1 MVVNTHLQSE
11 GGVVNLDMEKK
22 VFDREL
28 FVKEGSRGGK
38 IGSKRLKE
46 KYGAQYF
53 NHLSKFGVAAR
64 KRKRDVVE

>member
-1 MVVNTHLQSE
+1 MVVNTHLQTE
-11 GGVVNLDMEKK
+11 GGVVNCGMAKK

-46 KYGAQYF
+46 KYGDDYYIA
-53 NHLSKFGVAAR
+53 LSKLGVEAR
-64 KRKRDVVE
+64 KRKKGV

>member
-1 MVVNTHLQSE
+1 MVVNTHLQTE
-11 GGVVNLDMEKK
+11 GGVVNLGMEKK

-46 KYGAQYF
+46 KYGDDYYIA
-53 NHLSKFGVAAR
+53 LSKLGVEAR
-64 KRKRDVVE
+64 KRKKGVVE